1 MTTLTES
8 ARRSRGLERTG
19 ADRRRV
25 LGENAFRIALLFAL
39 GIGLA
44 VLGYLLYSVASDGA
58 GRLSR
63 DFITGAPSRRAA
75 NAGIKP
81 ALFGSLWLLALTCVI
96 AIPISVGA
104 AVWLEEMAPRNRF
117 TSAIEVNISN
127 LAGVPSIV
135 YGLLAAGL
143 FAGVLKLGDS
153 LWTGAFALS
162 MLVFPVVVVAA
173 RESIRAVPSSIRQG
187 AYALGATR
195 LQVTRRS
202 VLPPAIGGIVTGC
215 VLALSR
221 AIGEAAPLL
230 LIAVTATFQTPDS
243 PGDRFTAMPIQ
254 IYNWASRPQQAF
266 HVNAAAAIMVLLGIV
281 LVVNAIAVVIRNRT
295 QVRW

>member
-1 MTTLTES
+1 MSS
-8 ARRSRGLERTG
+8 ATGTAVRHSGLQRTG
-19 ADRRRV
+19 SDKRRV
-25 LGENAFRIALLFAL
+25 LGENAFQTLLILML
-39 GIGLA
+39 GVGLV
-44 VLGYLLYSVASDGA
+44 VLGFLLYSVASDGA
-58 GRLSR
+58 SRLSV
-63 DFITGAPSRRAA
+63 DFLTGAPSRRAA

-81 ALFGSLWLLALTCVI
+81 ALFGSLWLLGMTIVI
-96 AIPISVGA
+96 ALPISIGA
-104 AVWLEEMAPRNRF
+104 AVWLEEMAPRAWWSNL
-117 TSAIEVNISN
+117 IEVNITN

-143 FAGVLKLGDS
+143 FAGVLGLGDT
-153 LWTGAFALS
+153 LWTGALALS

-173 RESIRAVPSSIRQG
+173 REAIRAVPPSIRQG

-195 LQVTRRS
+195 WQMTRRS

-230 LIAVTATFQTPDS
+230 LIATLAIFNAPSGPNDA
-243 PGDRFTAMPIQ
+243 FTALPIQ
-254 IYNWASRPQQAF
+254 IFNWTSRPQAAF
-266 HVNAAAAIMVLLGIV
+266 QVNAAAAIMVLLGIV
-281 LVVNAIAVVIRNRT
+281 LVVNAAAIVIRNRT